1 MGYFLF
7 LLLLLFWFF
16 VLFLIY
22 DNSTLGPSCRPVTPS
37 PVHHPGSQTRLSNT
51 LSLGFQE
58 PCQPQPSSP
67 CSTGYGS
74 DQGLLLSLPSCPM
87 EQPGCSKGA
96 RRAWL
101 GSQDKGSG
109 LGHPGK
115 VAPPCLAPFPPP
127 CT

>member
-16 VLFLIY
+16 FCLFLIY
-22 DNSTLGPSCRPVTPS
+22 DNSTLGPSCHSLPCPS
-37 PVHHPGSQTRLSNT
+37 PWLPDQAQQHIESWVPGT
-51 LSLGFQE
+51 LPTSTL
-58 PCQPQPSSP
+58 QPVLHWLWLRPRAP
-67 CSTGYGS
+67 P
-74 DQGLLLSLPSCPM
+74 LPSCPM

-109 LGHPGK
+109 ARTPRPRWPLP
-115 VAPPCLAPFPPP
+115 A
-127 CT
+127 